1 MILWALF
8 YPVII
13 PFLFIVSVMD
23 SVVCNTKHGLIEKI
37 FLESLDSRI
46 SAGCWKILF
55 HSYCWPQGCGLHT
68 FFLSN
73 CHYLYFLWSNS
84 YDIIVRKEC

>member
-23 SVVCNTKHGLIEKI
+23 SVVCNTKHWLIEKI

-55 HSYCWPQGCGLHT
+55 HSYYWPQGCGLHT
-68 FFLSN
+68 FFLSS